1 MFFRKAG
8 QRGIMSLSRRADP
21 IRLIAARLGQG
32 ELKQLTNEPEISE
45 AFRVSVHYHE
55 TDGLNSV
62 ATLRRGH
69 GDNCKLQV
77 VYDKAPKAVKFE
89 FEVPIDTYRELM
101 KAIRQAKFDTLDDE
115 EDVPYLG
122 VDMWLVERVAG
133 SFYHD
138 IVLCPT
144 SARGHHREL
153 MLAIKEL
160 LPQSVRK
167 GAG

>member
-1 MFFRKAG
+1 MS
-8 QRGIMSLSRRADP
+8 SLSRRADP
-21 IRLIAARLGQG
+21 IRLIATRLGQG
-32 ELKQLTNEPEISE
+32 ELKQLTNEPTVSE
-45 AFRVSVHYHE
+45 ALRVSIHYHE
-55 TDGLNSV
+55 EDAPNSV

-69 GDNCKLQV
+69 GDDCQLQV
-77 VYDKAPKAVKFE
+77 VYDKAPKPVKFE
-89 FEVPIDTYRELM
+89 FEVAVDTYRELM

-115 EDVPYLG
+115 ENLPYFG
-122 VDMWLVERVAG
+122 VDMWLIERVAG

-153 MLAIKEL
+153 VLAMKEL